1 MRCTDL
7 DNGWVLLTALYK
19 LVVCEFGVLILVHV
33 PEDLVNALQRKGSE
47 VRSMLRNK
55 ALAMYLL
62 RSVLVRWELD
72 HLSCHPVDGLDN
84 LKHLIVGDGAIFINI
99 VQLESP

>member
-19 LVVCEFGVLILVHV
+19 LIVREFGVLILIHI
-33 PEDLVNALQRKGSE
+33 PKDLVDALQRKGSK
-47 VRSMLRNK
+47 VKSMLRNK
-55 ALAMYLL
+55 TLAMYLL
-62 RSVLVRWELD
+62 RSVFVCWELD
-72 HLSCHPVDGLDN
+72 HLSCHPVNRLDN
-84 LKHLIVGDGAIFINI
+84 LKHLIVGDGAIFINV